1 MKSENVKLVVE
12 NDKIRNGLST
22 NGTGGG
28 NNNAAAASAVNVQML
43 EKKILAQ
50 QEELTELHKRKGEN
64 SQMIIDL
71 NVKLTEQ
78 QKQIVE
84 KDTK

>member
-1 MKSENVKLVVE
+1 MKAENVKLVVE

-50 QEELTELHKRKGEN
+50 QEELTDLHKRKGEN